1 MQTRTATRTGATWT
15 TTLTTALAAGTYTAQ
30 ATQTDT
36 AGNTGTSTANT
47 FTVDTTKPAAAGIA
61 AANKAGGTAGKI
73 ENGDTLTF
81 TYSEPITAAS
91 VWSGWNGASTAVN
104 VRFTDVATA
113 DTVTVLSPTTG
124 TVKLGT
130 VATKGNYVTAT
141 TTFASTMVR
150 SADGASIIVTLGTPA
165 SVAGHRRHRQEHDVD
180 AGRRH
185 HRPRRQHQHRGHRLH
200 RDRHGRRLLMAAA
213 RSRIATAL
221 VALGLFAAA
230 CMGGDHG
237 AARAAVGQAT
247 GPLIGSSLAGAAI
260 LEATGLAP
268 GHLRTGEITMTNVG
282 DVSGFFAL
290 GASGLV
296 DTPLGR
302 ALDLVVED
310 VTPGQAGRTVFY
322 GKLSALSTVGLGNM
336 SQGEAH
342 RYRFTVSLP
351 SNADNSYQGAATA
364 ISFTWSATGE
374 DPGETS
380 APTPGPPATVQKPP
394 KATTAG
400 ATTQAPAATLTAR
413 ARQTGSGGAVSAG
426 WPAAAAAAS
435 R

>member
-1 MQTRTATRTGATWT
+1 
-15 TTLTTALAAGTYTAQ
+15 
-30 ATQTDT
+30 
-36 AGNTGTSTANT
+36 
-47 FTVDTTKPAAAGIA
+47 
-61 AANKAGGTAGKI
+61 
-73 ENGDTLTF
+73 
-81 TYSEPITAAS
+81 
-91 VWSGWNGASTAVN
+91 
-104 VRFTDVATA
+104 
-113 DTVTVLSPTTG
+113 
-124 TVKLGT
+124 
-130 VATKGNYVTAT
+130 
-141 TTFASTMVR
+141 
-150 SADGASIIVTLGTPA
+150 
-165 SVAGHRRHRQEHDVD
+165 
-180 AGRRH
+180 
-185 HRPRRQHQHRGHRLH
+185 
-200 RDRHGRRLLMAAA
+200 MAAV
-213 RSRIATAL
+213 RPRIATAL

-400 ATTQAPAATLTAR
+400 GTTQAPAATLTAR
-413 ARQTGSGGAVSAG
+413 ARQTGSGGAVSAVVACSRG
-426 WPAAAAAAS
+426 CRVTLTGTAAAGGKRIKLATTRRTLLKPASVRVRIVLPATVRRALAGRHPVVVRLTLRATVGTRVMVLHRTVRIAPAS